1 MSRTIGV
8 ASDFYRL
15 RVMTVDTT
23 DAVDFEW
30 REDILYR
37 EHPPG
42 AEIVDDQAYTV
53 EAVLLDDDDIAF
65 PMKTFADPAEARG
78 WLDERE
84 SELGEMTKS
93 EFEGAYFPE
102 GWS

>member
-1 MSRTIGV
+1 MSRAIGA

-37 EHPPG
+37 RPPN
-42 AEIVDDQAYTV
+42 ADIVDDRAHTV

-65 PMKTFADPAEARG
+65 PLKTFDDSAEARV
-78 WLDERE
+78 WLEDRE
-84 SELGEMTKS
+84 GELEEMTKS
-93 EFEGAYFPE
+93 EFEDAYFPE
-102 GWS
+102 GWV

>member
-1 MSRTIGV
+1 MARTIGS

-15 RVMTVDTT
+15 RVMSVDTT

-37 EHPPG
+37 RPPSTV
-42 AEIVDDQAYTV
+42 IVDEEAYTV

-65 PMKTFADPAEARG
+65 PLKTFPDPATAHV
-78 WLDERE
+78 WLSERE
-84 SELGEMTKS
+84 VELDEMTKS
-93 EFEGAYFPE
+93 EFEAAYFPE
-102 GWS
+102 GWM